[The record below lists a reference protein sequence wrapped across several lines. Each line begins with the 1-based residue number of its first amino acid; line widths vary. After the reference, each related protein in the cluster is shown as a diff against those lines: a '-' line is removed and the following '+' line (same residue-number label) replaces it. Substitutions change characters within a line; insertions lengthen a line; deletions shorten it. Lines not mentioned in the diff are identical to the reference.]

1 MYKYYK
7 SDFTIISTMICNN
20 YSIIYLI
27 FLLIILSSI

>member
-7 SDFTIISTMICNN
+7 PDFTIISTMIRNN